1 MGNCVTQHNY
11 FFIYIALYLI
21 KLKVALAPTNEFV
34 PAKQERFFL
43 KFVKNHAGLGFLEED
58 RVLVNLAEEA
68 QQGTLLFAMLCIKI
82 SFVTLEAI

>member
-1 MGNCVTQHNY
+1 M
-11 FFIYIALYLI
+11 
-21 KLKVALAPTNEFV
+21 ALAPTNEFV
-34 PAKQERFFL
+34 PAEQECFSL

-58 RVLVNLAEEA
+58 RVWVNLAEEA